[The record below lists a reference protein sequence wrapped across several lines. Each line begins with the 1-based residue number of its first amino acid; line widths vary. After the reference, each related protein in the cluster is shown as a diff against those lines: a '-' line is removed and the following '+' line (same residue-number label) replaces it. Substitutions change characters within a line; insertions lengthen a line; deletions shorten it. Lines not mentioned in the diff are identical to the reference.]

1 MYATSRIIAAVAR
14 AHLLPPFLA
23 RVHHKFGTPYISTV
37 LSGVAAAIMA
47 LFTGVGVGVVMGW
60 CYDGRR
66 CCAMCDGAMMWMM
79 RCSFSW
85 LLCGAVCSVI
95 CRAHVS

>member
-23 RVHHKFGTPYISTV
+23 RVHHKLGTPYVSTI

-47 LFTGVGVGVVMGW
+47 LFTGMHSPIGGLLGLSAGLVGKPLHKVGRMQAILQG
-60 CYDGRR
+60 Y
-66 CCAMCDGAMMWMM
+66 
-79 RCSFSW
+79 
-85 LLCGAVCSVI
+85 
-95 CRAHVS
+95 